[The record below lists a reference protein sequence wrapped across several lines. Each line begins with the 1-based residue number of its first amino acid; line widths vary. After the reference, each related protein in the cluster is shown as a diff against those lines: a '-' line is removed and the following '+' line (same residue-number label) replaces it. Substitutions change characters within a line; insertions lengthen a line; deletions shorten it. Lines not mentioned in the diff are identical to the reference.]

1 MSTAV
6 DSFLKYQSTQDWLD
20 CVLSDFNTFLIDHAA
35 CERKASATC
44 LSFVVKYPDK
54 LELVDT
60 MIRLAR
66 EELEH
71 FHEVFHLLEQR
82 NLKLGPDEKDPY
94 VNQLIELSRTGVEE
108 RLMDR
113 LLLSGIIDA
122 RGCERFFMIGQALKD
137 PKLAQFYIDLSKSE
151 ERHHI
156 FFVELA
162 RKHFPNRNVDAR
174 LEELLVAEAQI
185 VAKLP
190 LRPYLH

>member
-113 LLLSGIIDA
+113 LLLSGIIEA